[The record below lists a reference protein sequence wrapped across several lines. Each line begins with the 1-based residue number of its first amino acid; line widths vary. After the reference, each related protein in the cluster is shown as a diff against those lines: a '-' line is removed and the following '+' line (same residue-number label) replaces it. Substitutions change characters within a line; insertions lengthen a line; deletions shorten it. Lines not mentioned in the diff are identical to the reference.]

1 MEAMRAPD
9 PEDVDTNRDLLSSA
23 VGDRCSNCQAPLASD
38 QRYCVNCGQRR
49 GKARFAFDTSVAPT
63 AATGETAQ
71 RPARRKP
78 RAPAGAT
85 LVAAVATLLLA
96 MGVGV
101 LIGHDSNTRTQSVA
115 ASPPVHVTV
124 GGGGAGTAAAANT
137 GDGSRASKSK
147 HKSSKSSSSSAAA
160 AKSVSKATAA
170 KAAAAASKVLGS
182 SAPKNP
188 TVQPGQAATGA
199 GTQNGKFTGH
209 FFGQ

>member
-9 PEDVDTNRDLLSSA
+9 PEDVDTSRDLLSSA
-23 VGDRCSNCQAPLASD
+23 GGDRCSNCQALLASD

-49 GKARFAFDTSVAPT
+49 GKARFSFDTSVTP
-63 AATGETAQ
+63 AATTGETAP

-85 LVAAVATLLLA
+85 LVAGVATLLLA

-101 LIGHDSNTRTQSVA
+101 LIGHDSNTKTQSVA
-115 ASPPVHVTV
+115 AGPPVHVTV
-124 GGGGAGTAAAANT
+124 GGGGAGTATAADT
-137 GDGSRASKSK
+137 GNSSKASKSK
-147 HKSSKSSSSSAAA
+147 HKSSKSSSSAAA
-160 AKSVSKATAA
+160 AKRVSKATAA
-170 KAAAAASKVLGS
+170 KAASAASKVLGS

-188 TVQPGQAATGA
+188 TVQPGQKATGA
-199 GTQNGKFTGH
+199 GTTNGKFTGT